1 MGYPRDN
8 ETFLDD
14 PEHSWMF
21 PDVPDAAAMGDLRMA
36 ELLTAPVQRPRHI
49 PSLDGVRAISVLLVI
64 VLHTLLRNTLYK
76 FIPFP
81 LRLIGNGALGVFI
94 FFIISGYLITTL
106 LLREQDKTQAI
117 SLRSFYVRRAF
128 RILPPLYAYVL
139 FLAVLGATGH
149 LSGMNRHEL
158 FAALTLTRNYAHHV
172 DLWAMEHLWSLCI
185 EEQFYVLWPVTLVLC
200 LRHRNRATGRR
211 RATSIALVVLIA
223 EPFVRVLCYRYAP
236 AYGNMGM
243 FHMQAD
249 GLMFGALGA
258 LQQGHTRFERMY
270 TSVTRWPWMLPVLI
284 FVVLGS
290 LTVRFQNYWDL
301 PLGMTLNGFLILM
314 WLLWLVRNPGS
325 LQGRVLNQ
333 PVVAWI
339 GRLSYS
345 LYIWQTFF
353 THHLNVEVFGRD
365 GWWLNF
371 PGSWLC
377 ILAVATVSYYAIE
390 RPALRLRDVCLRRMH
405 WHEI

>member
-1 MGYPRDN
+1 
-8 ETFLDD
+8 
-14 PEHSWMF
+14 
-21 PDVPDAAAMGDLRMA
+21 MA
-36 ELLTAPVQRPRHI
+36 DLLTAPIQRPRHI
-49 PSLDGVRAISVLLVI
+49 ASLDGLRALSVMLVI
-64 VLHTLLRNTLYK
+64 VLHTLLRSSLFK

-81 LRLIGNGALGVFI
+81 LRMVGNGALGVFI

-106 LLREQDKTQAI
+106 LLREQDARGAI

-128 RILPPLYAYVL
+128 RILPPLYAYVI

-149 LSGMNRHEL
+149 LPGMNRHEF
-158 FAALTLTRNYAHHV
+158 FAAITLTRNYAHHV

-185 EEQFYVLWPVTLVLC
+185 EEQFYILWPTTLVLC
-200 LRHRNRATGRR
+200 LLHRRDDVGRR
-211 RATSIALVVLIA
+211 RATRIALAVLVV
-223 EPFVRVLCYRYAP
+223 EPFVRVLCFRYAP
-236 AYGNMGM
+236 AFRNMGM

-258 LQQGHTRFERMY
+258 LQQGHSRFERIY
-270 TSVTRWPWMLPVLI
+270 ARVTRWPWVLPVLI
-284 FVVLGS
+284 FGVFNS
-290 LTVRFQNYWDL
+290 LTVTFQNYWDL
-301 PLGMTLNGFLILM
+301 PLGITLNGFFVLM

-333 PVVAWI
+333 RVVGWV

-345 LYIWQTFF
+345 LYLWQTFF

-371 PGSWLC
+371 PGSWVC
-377 ILAVATVSYYAIE
+377 IFAVAAVSYYGIE
-390 RPALRLRDVCLRRMH
+390 RPALRLRDVCLRRMG
-405 WHEI
+405 WREV